1 MIKCDK
7 DKLYKAFVD
16 MYSCNYSTDA
26 LKVIYDH
33 AVEEYES
40 HDAFEVI
47 KIRISD
53 VDDDWYDNEGLNFV
67 WGMFVLMFGEYES
80 SPRTGWLIISKELI
94 DFLETM
100 LKDLEQL

>member
-1 MIKCDK
+1 MVKYDK

-40 HDAFEVI
+40 HDLFEVI

-80 SPRTGWLIISKELI
+80 SPRTGCLIISKELI
-94 DFLETM
+94 DFLETV
-100 LKDLEQL
+100 LKDLE